1 MAPKPHPGSGGG
13 AVPEAMPAARRVP
26 RCRQPRQTAVGSTL
40 QWPPHTLAGVTM
52 RKLVLGHAE
61 ELRGLIRASGCCTA
75 AQRLDHKLHCALLVA
90 EGRSCYEV
98 ARWFGESPRTIER
111 WTLAFSRGG
120 DQGLKP
126 QGRKGR
132 PARLNESALSG
143 LLRELSASPAEF
155 GYDAR
160 VWSPQL
166 LRQHLG
172 TRYQVSLSLRQCQR
186 TWRRLQT
193 LRPS

>member
-1 MAPKPHPGSGGG
+1 
-13 AVPEAMPAARRVP
+13 MPRS
-26 RCRQPRQTAVGSTL
+26 RQPRQIAVASTL
-40 QWPPHTLAGVTM
+40 RRSMHMLAGVTM

-61 ELRGLIRASGCCTA
+61 EMRGLIRASGRCSA

-98 ARWFGESPRTIER
+98 ARWFGVSPRTIER
-111 WTLAFSRGG
+111 WALAFSRGG

-132 PARLNESALSG
+132 PARLNESALTG
-143 LLRELSASPAEF
+143 LLHDLSASAAEF
-155 GYDAR
+155 GYGER

-172 TRYQVSLSLRQCQR
+172 ARYQVSLSLRQCQR
-186 TWRRLQT
+186 TWRRLQA
-193 LRPS
+193 LRLS